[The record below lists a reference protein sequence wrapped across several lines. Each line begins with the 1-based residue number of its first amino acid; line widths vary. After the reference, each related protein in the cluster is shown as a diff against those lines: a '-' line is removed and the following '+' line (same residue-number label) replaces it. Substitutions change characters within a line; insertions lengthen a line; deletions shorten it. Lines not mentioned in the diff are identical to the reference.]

1 MAQSMPGGT
10 SLPPLSGDQI
20 RELLKGP
27 KLERIPDVR
36 PGQCTTDDPTG
47 AKSNGTQGRVYTQE
61 LRAWDPKEDERRKA
75 AMAKTQACAASAFS
89 CAAVMFKDN
98 FDVQSVKGS
107 AEMGGI
113 KGEGGWNS
121 DVGLNGQVSG
131 AGGKLSW
138 DEKNGLGGEL
148 DTKKTADYL
157 KKKRE
162 EDAKKEDDKKKKR
175 KPHIE
180 GQVCIV
186 KKGDTKKDGSWFT
199 IEGKAGNLTHRMGFP
214 DGNWCVGYDSTP
226 GLSGS
231 IKGPSP

>member
-1 MAQSMPGGT
+1 
-10 SLPPLSGDQI
+10 
-20 RELLKGP
+20 
-27 KLERIPDVR
+27 
-36 PGQCTTDDPTG
+36 
-47 AKSNGTQGRVYTQE
+47 
-61 LRAWDPKEDERRKA
+61 
-75 AMAKTQACAASAFS
+75 MAKTQACAASAFS

-98 FDVQSVKGS
+98 FDIQSVKGS

-131 AGGKLSW
+131 AGGKISW
-138 DEKNGLGGEL
+138 DEKNGMGGEL

-162 EDAKKEDDKKKKR
+162 EDAKKDDDKKK

-186 KKGDTKKDGSWFT
+186 KKGDTKKDGSLFT
-199 IEGKAGNLTHRMGFP
+199 IEGKIGSVTHRMGFP

-231 IKGPSP
+231 IKGPEPRSDRRCDRRTGAAIAFVLVLGYDLHVSSSRDRVQRHLLQLRSAATFVATGSRCPASSRATRRQPRMSSRWRM